1 MNAKDAEKML
11 RKQIEQLEQATYMF
25 ETVIQPRYAADKKIL
40 ENLRDQHLKLQVLIE
55 KGERG
60 EKITTDEFAAAM
72 PGSLR

>member
-1 MNAKDAEKML
+1 MNAKDVEKLM
-11 RKQIEQLEQATYMF
+11 RKQIEQLEQGLYMF
-25 ETVIQPRYAADKKIL
+25 ETVVKPRAEADRKIL
-40 ENLRDQHLKLQVLIE
+40 ETMRDQHLKLQVLIE